1 MGKSAAKLKKNS
13 ITTFLDSIEAIGN
26 KLPHPTSLFI
36 LLTGTILILS
46 AVFEA
51 LQLSASHPLNGT
63 TVKVVNLLSQEGLH
77 KILTHTVTN
86 FTGFAPVG
94 TVLVA
99 MLGIGIAEYTGLIAT
114 SLRLLVETAP
124 KQVIAYVVVMAGV
137 LSSLAADAGYVV
149 LIPVA
154 ALIFLAAGRHP
165 VAGIAAAFAGVS
177 GGFSANLLIGP
188 VDAILSGISTEAV
201 HLVDTQYEVSAT
213 GNYYFIVA
221 STFVITLIGGLV
233 TDHIIEPRMGQ
244 YKSDNQE
251 ENTLEE
257 PNENNQVISP
267 AEKKGLWYCLM
278 VLFIVTG
285 LLLYGLL
292 PEAGI
297 LRNPETGSILKS
309 PFISGIVTIIAFT
322 LGLAG
327 IAYGIGAGTVTS
339 DKDVIKSME
348 ISMASMASYIVL
360 MFFAAQFVSYF
371 SWTNLGL
378 ITAIKG
384 SDLIQQ
390 LQLGPLPLLLFFIV
404 FAASINLVIGSAS
417 AKWSIMAPIFVPML
431 FIAGI
436 SPEATQAAYRV
447 GDSVTNIITPLMPY
461 FAVVVAFVQRY
472 DKSSGLG
479 TIAAMMLP
487 FSFMF
492 LLGWSVFFIF
502 WFSFDFPLG
511 PGANILINR

>member
-1 MGKSAAKLKKNS
+1 MNELSEESKKSRIS
-13 ITTFLDSIEAIGN
+13 FFLDTIENLGN

-36 LLTGTILILS
+36 IFIIIILLLS
-46 AVFEA
+46 AFFEA
-51 LQLSASHPLNGT
+51 LQISAIHPLNGNT
-63 TVKVVNLLSQEGLH
+63 INVVNLLSKEGLH

-86 FTGFAPVG
+86 FTHFAPVG

-114 SLRLLVETAP
+114 VLKLLVQSAP
-124 KQVIAYVVVMAGV
+124 KKILSYVVVMAGV

-154 ALIFLAAGRHP
+154 ALIFLAADRHP
-165 VAGIAAAFAGVS
+165 VAGIAATFAGVS
-177 GGFSANLLIGP
+177 AGFSANLLIGP

-201 HLVDTQYEVSAT
+201 HLVDSTYEVSAA
-213 GNYYFIVA
+213 GNYYFIMV
-221 STFVITLIGGLV
+221 STFVITLIGGLA
-233 TDHIIEPRMGQ
+233 TDLVVEPRMGKYQ
-244 YKSDNQE
+244 DNDYIKQPEHSDS
-251 ENTLEE
+251 L
-257 PNENNQVISP
+257 S
-267 AEKKGLWYCLM
+267 ADEKKGLLYSF
-278 VLFIVTG
+278 LFLIFAIGMIV
-285 LLLYGLL
+285 YGLL
-292 PEAGI
+292 PESGI
-297 LRNPETGSILKS
+297 LRHPETGSILKS
-309 PFISGIVTIIAFT
+309 PFISGIVTIITFT

-327 IAYGIGAGTVTS
+327 IVYGLGSGTVKN

-348 ISMASMASYIVL
+348 TSMESMASYIVL

-384 SDLIQQ
+384 SDLIQV
-390 LQLGPLPLLLFFIV
+390 LNLHPLPLLLIFIL
-404 FAASINLVIGSAS
+404 FAASVNLVIGSAS
-417 AKWSIMAPIFVPML
+417 AKWSIMAPVFVPML
-431 FIAGI
+431 YIAGI

-487 FSFMF
+487 YSVILLVSWSAFFSIW
-492 LLGWSVFFIF
+492 LL
-502 WFSFDFPLG
+502 FDIPLG
-511 PGANILINR
+511 PDAPILVEGIRPID

>member
-1 MGKSAAKLKKNS
+1 MNKTTNSRKNRLA
-13 ITTFLDSIEAIGN
+13 IFLDAVEHTGN
-26 KLPHPTSLFI
+26 KLPHPTTLFI
-36 LLTGTILILS
+36 LLTGLILLLS
-46 AVFEA
+46 AFFEA
-51 LQLSASHPLNGT
+51 LQLNALHPLSGDRIE
-63 TVKVVNLLSQEGLH
+63 VVNLLSQEGLH
-77 KILTHTVTN
+77 KILTLTVSN

-99 MLGIGIAEYTGLIAT
+99 MLGIGIAEQTGLIGT
-114 SLRLLVETAP
+114 SLKLLVQTAP
-124 KQVIAYVVVMAGV
+124 RQIISYVVVMAGV

-149 LIPVA
+149 LVPVA
-154 ALIFLAAGRHP
+154 ALIFIAAGRHP
-165 VAGIAAAFAGVS
+165 IAGIAAAFAGVS

-201 HLVDTQYEVSAT
+201 HLVDTAYEVNAA
-213 GNYYFIVA
+213 GNYYFIAA
-221 STFVITLIGGLV
+221 STFVIAIVGGLI
-233 TDHIIEPRMGQ
+233 TDLIVEPRLGQ
-244 YKSDNQE
+244 YQE
-251 ENTLEE
+251 KQTETASSL
-257 PNENNQVISP
+257 SLK
-267 AEKKGLWYCLM
+267 EKKGLLYSLIT
-278 VLFIVTG
+278 LTLLAG

-309 PFISGIVTIIAFT
+309 PFINGIVTIIAFA
-322 LGLAG
+322 LGMAG
-327 IAYGIGAGTVTS
+327 IAYGIGAGTVSS
-339 DKDVIKSME
+339 DKDIIKSME
-348 ISMASMASYIVL
+348 SSMASMAAYIVL

-390 LQLGPLPLLLFFIV
+390 LQLGPMPLLILFIL
-404 FAASINLVIGSAS
+404 FAASTNLVIGSAS

-431 FIAGI
+431 YIAGI
-436 SPEATQAAYRV
+436 SPEATQAAYRI

-472 DKSSGLG
+472 EKSAGLG

-487 FSFMF
+487 FSIIF
-492 LLGWSVFFIF
+492 LFCWSAFFIL
-502 WFSFDFPLG
+502 WFIFDIPLG
-511 PGANILINR
+511 PGANILIS

>member
-1 MGKSAAKLKKNS
+1 MNKNK
-13 ITTFLDSIEAIGN
+13 ITVFLDFIENTGN

-36 LLTGTILILS
+36 LLTGLILILS
-46 AVFEA
+46 AIFEA
-51 LQLSASHPLNGT
+51 LQLTAIHPLNGNT
-63 TVKVVNLLSQEGLH
+63 INVVNLLSQDGLH
-77 KILTHTVTN
+77 KILTHTVSN

-124 KQVIAYVVVMAGV
+124 KQIIAYVVVMAGV

-177 GGFSANLLIGP
+177 GGFSANFLIGP

-201 HLVDTQYEVSAT
+201 HLVDAQYEVSAA

-233 TDHIIEPRMGQ
+233 TDYIIEPRMGQ
-244 YKSDNQE
+244 YKG
-251 ENTLEE
+251 ENKNTHEE
-257 PNENNQVISP
+257 PGKNNQLLSS

-278 VLFIVTG
+278 VLIVITG

-292 PEAGI
+292 PDAGI
-297 LRNPETGSILKS
+297 LRNPETNSILKS
-309 PFISGIVTIIAFT
+309 PFISGIVTVIAFT
-322 LGLAG
+322 LGIAG

-348 ISMASMASYIVL
+348 NSMASMASYLVL

-390 LQLGPLPLLLFFIV
+390 LQLGPLPLLLFFII

-431 FIAGI
+431 FLAGI

-472 DKSSGLG
+472 EKSSGLG

-487 FSFMF
+487 FSLMF

-511 PGANILINR
+511 PGANILISR